1 MANEY
6 LDNLVAELEQSGVMT
21 PASQLSNTTQV
32 NKNVNDIDLQA
43 IMDIER
49 ITGTKFSDE
58 QRAVLEHR
66 GNACILACAGSGKT
80 TTSVNLI
87 AKRIMTGEIKDVN
100 KMIYTTY
107 SKAGATEMKERLDK
121 LLAKLGIN
129 KDVQVRT
136 LHAFFLSI
144 IRTFGINSNIISAGE
159 RSRFIR
165 EACKEAEYLPKDDD
179 LMLIDSLLSYQV
191 NNLLTDKKTI
201 ESYVNTIDDL
211 NVNTYAKIRSGYAK
225 KKLEKG
231 LIDYDDMQ
239 TYLWKW
245 LTQDVKSEDPNVKAI
260 GIAARDY
267 CKAYF
272 TDFYIDEAQ
281 DVSKIQFA
289 IIRAIV
295 TDPNDKNKLTAG
307 LTFIGDDDQC
317 LVEDTI
323 IATDNGSKPIKDI
336 KVGDKVLSVDNEKI
350 VKSTVMDVYSHDINN
365 NIPLV
370 EIRTSSGKSYIA
382 TADHKVMVKIP
393 DRFRNNAINID
404 ENQYVISDTLQEIL
418 RVHNEELNIEK
429 ISSRLNTF
437 GYIMELP
444 HFGKDVRTNNGYII
458 TSAMPLSS
466 GMIFGRLSYNNT
478 GTADDEIVSVK
489 LIDKS
494 EMIKQNKKVYCLNL
508 ANNHNYFANDLLT
521 HNCIY
526 TWRGSDPSIILTAG
540 ATFNMTVFKLTTNYR
555 CYNEIVDFAANGVK
569 HNNGRYEKD
578 MKAHNQG
585 GSVKI
590 TMESNKDLCA
600 LSNVAMAQIK
610 KWIADGNNPKDIA
623 VLSRNNFHLAILSNM
638 LLREGIYCNITEE
651 MKLTKSFM
659 YNDIKDLIA
668 MSGPTWDSNL
678 TQRLMWK
685 LCRFLGGGNSK
696 MIADFQNTCALSL
709 QDALGY
715 IVKHYIDDTIVFD
728 KKLGITL
735 QAEQK
740 IEYCI
745 KTKLTADTRQDIKYV
760 YLAVTNEDRQA
771 GLKTLMFMYEQGTK
785 FLYKSADRSRSIK
798 GLTNYVQQVID
809 KDGFDGALNFFRM
822 TEQLESGSMVIP
834 GQKIT
839 LTTVHSAKGREWKNV
854 IMFACDNVSFP
865 SFDGIVSMLNDG
877 ISIHDINYSLSEER
891 RLFYVGCT
899 RAKENLLLI
908 TYPEPSIFI
917 LEALGI
923 TKENADTSNA
933 KIIELAQQQDWVTIY
948 KDEINSVILDPS
960 SKYYFD
966 KNTL

>member
-6 LDNLVAELEQSGVMT
+6 LDNLVAELEQSGVMAPT
-21 PASQLSNTTQV
+21 SQLNNTTPV

-211 NVNTYAKIRSGYAK
+211 TVDIYAKIRSGYAK
-225 KKLEKG
+225 KKLAKG

-317 LVEDTI
+317 
-323 IATDNGSKPIKDI
+323 
-336 KVGDKVLSVDNEKI
+336 
-350 VKSTVMDVYSHDINN
+350 
-365 NIPLV
+365 
-370 EIRTSSGKSYIA
+370 
-382 TADHKVMVKIP
+382 
-393 DRFRNNAINID
+393 
-404 ENQYVISDTLQEIL
+404 
-418 RVHNEELNIEK
+418 
-429 ISSRLNTF
+429 
-437 GYIMELP
+437 
-444 HFGKDVRTNNGYII
+444 
-458 TSAMPLSS
+458 
-466 GMIFGRLSYNNT
+466 
-478 GTADDEIVSVK
+478 
-489 LIDKS
+489 
-494 EMIKQNKKVYCLNL
+494 
-508 ANNHNYFANDLLT
+508 
-521 HNCIY
+521 IY

-569 HNNGRYEKD
+569 HNYGRYEKD

-590 TMESNKDLCA
+590 TLEPNKDLCS

-610 KWIADGNNPKDIA
+610 KWIDDGNSPKDIA

-659 YNDIKDLIA
+659 YSDIKDLIT

-709 QDALGY
+709 QDTLGY

-728 KKLGITL
+728 KKLGITM

-760 YLAVTNEDRQA
+760 YLAISNENRKA
-771 GLKTLMFMYEQGTK
+771 GLNTLMLMYEQGTK

-798 GLTNYVQQVID
+798 GLTTYIQQVIE
-809 KDGFDGALNFFRM
+809 KDGFDEALNFFRL

-854 IMFACDNVSFP
+854 IMFACDNISFP

-933 KIIELAQQQDWVTIY
+933 KIIELAQQQDWVTVY
-948 KDEINSVILDPS
+948 KDEISSIILEPS

-966 KNTL
+966 KSTL